1 MQLSYTPTS
10 VLISVTGVTPP
21 PLLLSPAVSGTN
33 VLVTWTSFSNL
44 TYRLEFNP
52 DLTPSNW
59 TALPGDVLGASNSA
73 SKLDVLIPS
82 NRFYRVRVL
91 P

>member
-1 MQLSYTPTS
+1 MIGANLK
-10 VLISVTGVTPP
+10 VV
-21 PLLLSPAVSGTN
+21 
-33 VLVTWTSFSNL
+33 WTAASNL

-52 DLTPSNW
+52 NLANLTNW
-59 TALPGDVLGASNSA
+59 STIQGDVTTISNTA
-73 SKLDVLIPS
+73 SKLDPLTAS